1 MLRAPKVGAESMSEL
16 LRQDLDRILA
26 STLDLWDEV
35 RGRRIFITGATG
47 FFGCW
52 LLETLIRANEQLDL
66 NARVTVL
73 TRNPDSLQK
82 KAPHLAVNTA
92 LEILCGDVRTFEFP
106 RGEFSHVIHA
116 ATESS
121 AELNATHPMLMFDT
135 IVEGTRRCLE
145 FARAAG
151 VRKFLLASS
160 GAVYGT
166 QPPRLTHISESYTGG
181 PDPLDASSAYAEG
194 KRTAE
199 LLCVLASRDSG
210 LQAKIARCFAF
221 VGPYMKLD
229 AHFAIGNFIRDQLHG
244 GPIRVNGDGTPLRSY
259 MYASDLMVW
268 LWTILFRAAPS
279 RAYNVG
285 SEQAISIAELA
296 GAVSE
301 ALSPRV
307 SVQVLAAPVPGALPK
322 RYVPSTARAREELG
336 LCCEVPLRQAIQR
349 TQAWFC
355 RSGMVLEAGR

>member
-151 VRKFLLASS
+151 VRS
-160 GAVYGT
+160 T
-166 QPPRLTHISESYTGG
+166 TTPR
-181 PDPLDASSAYAEG
+181 
-194 KRTAE
+194 R
-199 LLCVLASRDSG
+199 
-210 LQAKIARCFAF
+210 
-221 VGPYMKLD
+221 
-229 AHFAIGNFIRDQLHG
+229 
-244 GPIRVNGDGTPLRSY
+244 PI
-259 MYASDLMVW
+259 
-268 LWTILFRAAPS
+268 
-279 RAYNVG
+279 
-285 SEQAISIAELA
+285 
-296 GAVSE
+296 
-301 ALSPRV
+301 
-307 SVQVLAAPVPGALPK
+307 
-322 RYVPSTARAREELG
+322 
-336 LCCEVPLRQAIQR
+336 
-349 TQAWFC
+349 
-355 RSGMVLEAGR
+355 